1 MKLLLIVAHGS
12 RLKSSNDEIIALV
25 DSIKEKSF
33 NDLVVEAAF
42 LELVE
47 PSILQSVQNVITKE
61 NITEIDLFPYF
72 LAAGKHVKF
81 DIPNEIDE
89 IKKRYPQ
96 IKINLL
102 PHLGKNE
109 GLINLILSTQSK

>member
-12 RLKSSNDEIIALV
+12 RLKSSNEEIIELV
-25 DSIKEKSF
+25 KKVQYNSSK
-33 NDLVVEAAF
+33 NLLVKYAF
-42 LELVE
+42 LELE
-47 PSILQSVQNVITKE
+47 SP
-61 NITEIDLFPYF
+61 NITQCIESTLKETSIKEIDIFPYF

-89 IKKRYPQ
+89 IKNKHSE

-109 GLINLILSTQSK
+109 ALINLILNA